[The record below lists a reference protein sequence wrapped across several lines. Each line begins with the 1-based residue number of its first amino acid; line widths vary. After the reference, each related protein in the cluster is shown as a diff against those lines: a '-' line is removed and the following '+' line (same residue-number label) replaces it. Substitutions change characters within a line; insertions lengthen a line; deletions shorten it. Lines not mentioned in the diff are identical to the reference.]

1 MDDVLTGTVCG
12 PTASPRITPPSTD
25 ATAGRV
31 GSPSAAGLLLVL
43 GAMSLVAGGVLA
55 LTARRWR

>member
-12 PTASPRITPPSTD
+12 PTPSPRITPPSTD
-25 ATAGRV
+25 ATAGPGRV
-31 GSPSAAGLLLVL
+31 SSGAGLLLVL
-43 GAMSLVAGGVLA
+43 GALSLVAGGTLA